1 MSSFYVVLLQEMGKG
16 VANIHKRAFNL
27 LALLEIILIILGR
40 QVERRIQYESFLLQF
55 ILF

>member
-16 VANIHKRAFNL
+16 VANIHKRTFNL